1 MAPAAVIAVRDNF
14 HELEC
19 VDLEIGRRLP
29 NGDLDVS
36 HPVQSV
42 GRVRSNYTSL
52 ELAKIKGLPGEKIHD
67 VLGYSVS
74 EYVAHRENIAF
85 PPQF

>member
-1 MAPAAVIAVRDNF
+1 MKRLKTVSYTHLDVYKRQ
-14 HELEC
+14 
-19 VDLEIGRRLP
+19 GKRLP
-29 NGDLDVS
+29 NGDLDIS
-36 HPVQSV
+36 KPVQSV

-52 ELAKIKGLPGEKIHD
+52 ELAKIKGLPSERIHD